1 MLTTQLERRIMMTSR
16 NWIASLAMATFTL
29 APALARAAEAK
40 GDTSKVQTIALT
52 VTNEG
57 FVLAKP
63 NATVKVGQPVK
74 LVVTRKTDQTCVK
87 EIVIQAYGINQP
99 LPLDKTVEV
108 SFTPKKAGPIE
119 YTCGMGMAGPPI
131 VAK

>member
-1 MLTTQLERRIMMTSR
+1 MEIRDMTISKS
-16 NWIASLAMATFTL
+16 WFLALAMVTSSL
-29 APALARAAEAK
+29 LPALTRAVDSK
-40 GDTSKVQTIALT
+40 GDASKAQTIEMT

-74 LVVTRKTDQTCVK
+74 LVLTRKTDQTCVK
-87 EIVIQAYGINQP
+87 EIVIQDYGVNQP
-99 LPLDKTVEV
+99 LPLGKTVEV
-108 SFTPKKAGPIE
+108 TFTPKRAGPIN
-119 YTCGMGMAGPPI
+119 YTCGMGMTGPTI